1 VVEIHITAHAIERY
15 IERVAPVTP
24 DEAHAALDSAAVRCA
39 AEIGARFVRLG
50 TGQRI
55 VLQGHTVVTVMP
67 SENYRKQVR
76 RRGMGR
82 IGQRTDER
90 VRQPLDG
97 VLMVPI
103 SRRTID

>member
-24 DEAHAALDSAAVRCA
+24 DEAREALDSAAVRCA
-39 AEIGARFVRLG
+39 AEIGARFVRLS

-82 IGQRTDER
+82 YGKTVGRIGQRTDE
-90 VRQPLDG
+90 VE
-97 VLMVPI
+97 
-103 SRRTID
+103 